1 MAIAGIIIVL
11 LLTGLVGVLVAG
23 VVLMG
28 VGGKTNEKYSNKL
41 MVARVWLQG
50 LLVVMLA
57 LMFMTGG
64 MHVK

>member
-11 LLTGLVGVLVAG
+11 LLTALVGVLIAG

-28 VGGKTNEKYSNKL
+28 VGGKTNEKYGNKL

-50 LLVVMLA
+50 LLVLTLA
-57 LMFMTGG
+57 LMFMMGG
-64 MHVK
+64 ISMK